1 MKRVQKKRVQDRK
14 SRRTFLAAESEDEQ
28 LEMLKNWWDENG
40 NSLIIGVVVVLAVTF
55 GYRAWDNS
63 VIESAVS
70 ASSMYEDLKGSIAN
84 IPATELPGEAL
95 ASARSL
101 GDKLKI
107 EYGNTAYAQFGA
119 LFMARLAMEMK
130 EYEKAETELRW
141 VLDNDVDKGLEII
154 TRMRLA
160 RVLAV
165 QDRVNEAL
173 LVLSSDIDPGNFQ
186 SSWEEVRGDL
196 YYQSG
201 DNGKARQAYQKAFD
215 VLDQDQPRALL
226 KMKLDDLS
234 PVIVAVESD
243 AA

>member
-1 MKRVQKKRVQDRK
+1 
-14 SRRTFLAAESEDEQ
+14 
-28 LEMLKNWWDENG
+28 MLKNWWDENG
-40 NSLIIGVVVVLAVTF
+40 NSLIIGVVVVLSVTF

-70 ASSMYEDLKGSIAN
+70 ASSMYEDLEGSIAN
-84 IPATELPGEAL
+84 IPATELPDEAL

-160 RVLAV
+160 RVLAA